1 MSDDWIHSAK
11 QSSYHGRAKVMLGHF
26 DLSDTSGTRTT
37 REEHINSLVRVFES
51 EGCMRSSPDNYVKVI
66 VERNLLQQ
74 FLTGQG
80 LSEAHL
86 HGELQFLDFPSDFRL
101 TLLHGKHRLLAA
113 ERFLWD
119 KWWVAEFYSEDLP
132 QDVRQFIHEEHPNAQ
147 RFSDGDIYQNIRTS
161 QTQGNVDAEI
171 KWRGRLPG
179 RVKKIL
185 DRLEKDFKR
194 IQRGMDNLLP
204 FKGLWNSLKLSYLGR
219 WLSIKCPEARR
230 TIN

>member
-26 DLSDTSGTRTT
+26 DLSDTSGTRTI

-74 FLTGQG
+74 CLTGQG

-86 HGELQFLDFPSDFRL
+86 HGELQFLDFPSDFQL

-119 KWWVAEFYSEDLP
+119 KWWVAEFYSEGKPGNCFLYYSLTYLLQIFPKTYDSSFMKSTQTL
-132 QDVRQFIHEEHPNAQ
+132 
-147 RFSDGDIYQNIRTS
+147 SDFLMEISTKIYGSLRR
-161 QTQGNVDAEI
+161 
-171 KWRGRLPG
+171 K
-179 RVKKIL
+179 
-185 DRLEKDFKR
+185 
-194 IQRGMDNLLP
+194 GMLT
-204 FKGLWNSLKLSYLGR
+204 LKLNGAEGSR
-219 WLSIKCPEARR
+219 VV
-230 TIN
+230 